1 MELLKAKQEEE
12 KRRLEE
18 QLRSRMEVQRQQMEN
33 MMRANLEEMQ
43 RERQSVVAQNR
54 MLQEKVEG
62 MQKSL
67 NERNDQIANL
77 QRQMKEIAPD
87 AFLRCLIAKR
97 CCIVEEIKQRPLSDL
112 LKLYQIQSKIDL
124 DSFLLVST

>member
-1 MELLKAKQEEE
+1 VELLKAKQEEE

-77 QRQMKEIAPD
+77 KSAISAI
-87 AFLRCLIAKR
+87 C
-97 CCIVEEIKQRPLSDL
+97 
-112 LKLYQIQSKIDL
+112 
-124 DSFLLVST
+124 STSCVK